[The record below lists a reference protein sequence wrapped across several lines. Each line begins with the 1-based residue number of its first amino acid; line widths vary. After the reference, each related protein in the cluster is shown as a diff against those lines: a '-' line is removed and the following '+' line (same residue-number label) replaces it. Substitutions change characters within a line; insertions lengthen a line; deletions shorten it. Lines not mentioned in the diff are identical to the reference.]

1 MMRRFWLSRRSEG
14 NSVAAKADDQSIA
27 FGGQDLCCRSHCNKP
42 AFTKE
47 QNFGAGSKRISHVVR
62 GENGLDAIFAKPS
75 LQAFKQR
82 IARDAVERGEG
93 LVEK

>member
-1 MMRRFWLSRRSEG
+1 MRRCWLSRRSEG
-14 NSVAAKADDQSIA
+14 NSVAAKADDESIA
-27 FGGQDLCCRSHCNKP
+27 FGGQNLRGRSHCNKL

-47 QNFGAGSKRISHVVR
+47 QNLGAGSKRVSHVVR
-62 GENGLDAIFAKPS
+62 GKDGLDAIFAKPP